1 MNSHA
6 QEEIER
12 KYEADARVSLP
23 SFADLTG
30 LTASA
35 PEQLELDAEY
45 LDTADLD
52 LASAR
57 IALRRREGGHDAGW
71 HIKADTPSGRFE
83 NQWPLGDG
91 IPQAVR
97 DELAARLGGTG
108 FDYLPLAHLHTD
120 RTIVTLSDA
129 SGTEVVEIADDHVQ
143 AHDIRGDVRRSW
155 REWEAELLP
164 GAPDDRAAAEAL
176 LDRVEVALLAAGAT
190 PSYSRSKIG
199 RALGN

>member
-1 MNSHA
+1 MDGRA

-12 KYEADARVSLP
+12 KYEADAEVTLP
-23 SFADLTG
+23 SFADLDG
-30 LTASA
+30 LTAST
-35 PEQLELDAEY
+35 PEALTLDAEY

-52 LASAR
+52 LATAR

-91 IPQAVR
+91 VPQAVR
-97 DELAARLGGTG
+97 DELAARLGEDY
-108 FDYLPLAHLHTD
+108 DYLPLARLHTE
-120 RTIVTLSDA
+120 RTIVTLSD
-129 SGTEVVEIADDHVQ
+129 STGTPVVEIADDLVQ
-143 AHDIRGDVRRSW
+143 AHDIRGDVRRAW

-164 GAPDDRAAAEAL
+164 GAPEDRAAAEAL